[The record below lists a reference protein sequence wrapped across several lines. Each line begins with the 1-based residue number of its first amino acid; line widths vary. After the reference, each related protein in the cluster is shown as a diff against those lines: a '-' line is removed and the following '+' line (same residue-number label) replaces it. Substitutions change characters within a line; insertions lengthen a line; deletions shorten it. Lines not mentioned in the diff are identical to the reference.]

1 MGQSSIGSSP
11 NPNQTPPRQSPH
23 KQKVIGAVIGV
34 LVLHVGV
41 LWALANMPP
50 MQLRPIEPTPPLKV
64 KFVKIAEKPIPEPI
78 KPKPKPEPKP
88 EPKKEMPKPK
98 QVKIAEKTQEAP
110 KKKEKVQ
117 QTKKQTDRTEQEQN
131 NTQKLTTTTT
141 TTTTTQRTQQTQTEQ
156 KNDKPDDKPKEK
168 VVDTS
173 PRNLGDAASVAW
185 KSKPKPRLKAKDL
198 EDVTNPMVVIRI
210 DVDETGRIK
219 ARIKQSSGSPK
230 VDKEV
235 IRAVQAARF
244 HPYKENGVA
253 MPFYAEQ
260 PFQLQ

>member
-1 MGQSSIGSSP
+1 MGQSSLTSSP
-11 NPNQTPPRQSPH
+11 NSKKP
-23 KQKVIGAVIGV
+23 KIIAAIVAVV
-34 LVLHVGV
+34 VAHTGV
-41 LWALANMPP
+41 LWALSHMEPL
-50 MQLRPIEPTPPLKV
+50 QLRPLEPTPPVKV
-64 KFVKIAEKPIPEPI
+64 KFVKIAEKPLPEPI
-78 KPKPKPEPKP
+78 KPKPKPKPEPKP
-88 EPKKEMPKPK
+88 EPKKEKPKPKK

-156 KNDKPDDKPKEK
+156 KNDQPDEKPKEK

>member
-1 MGQSSIGSSP
+1 MTKKI
-11 NPNQTPPRQSPH
+11 NPKEKPKP
-23 KQKVIGAVIGV
+23 KKV
-34 LVLHVGV
+34 
-41 LWALANMPP
+41 
-50 MQLRPIEPTPPLKV
+50 Q
-64 KFVKIAEKPIPEPI
+64 IAEKPKEP
-78 KPKPKPEPKP
+78 
-88 EPKKEMPKPK
+88 
-98 QVKIAEKTQEAP
+98 P

-117 QTKKQTDRTEQEQN
+117 QVKEKAPDKKVVMPPAETKVTTSTSVRETVKEQ
-131 NTQKLTTTTT
+131 
-141 TTTTTQRTQQTQTEQ
+141 
-156 KNDKPDDKPKEK
+156 PKEEVK
-168 VVDTS
+168 EQPKKVDTS

-198 EDVTNPMVVIRI
+198 EDVTNPMVVVRI

-244 HPYKENGVA
+244 HPYTENGVA

>member
-1 MGQSSIGSSP
+1 MGQSSVGSSP
-11 NPNQTPPRQSPH
+11 NPNQTQPKH
-23 KQKVIGAVIGV
+23 KQKVIIAVVAV
-34 LVLHVGV
+34 LVAHVGA

-50 MQLRPIEPTPPLKV
+50 MQLRPIEPTPPVKV
-64 KFVKIAEKPIPEPI
+64 KFVKIVEKPLPEPP
-78 KPKPKPEPKP
+78 KPEPPKPKPEP
-88 EPKKEMPKPK
+88 PKEKPKPK
-98 QVKIAEKTQEAP
+98 KVQIAEKPKEPP

-117 QTKKQTDRTEQEQN
+117 QV
-131 NTQKLTTTTT
+131 
-141 TTTTTQRTQQTQTEQ
+141 
-156 KNDKPDDKPKEK
+156 KEK
-168 VVDTS
+168 APDKKVEMPPAETKVTTSTSVKETVKEQPKKEEVKEEPKKVDTS

-198 EDVTNPMVVIRI
+198 EDVTNPMVVVRI

-244 HPYKENGVA
+244 HPYTENGVA

>member
-1 MGQSSIGSSP
+1 MGQSSVGSSP
-11 NPNQTPPRQSPH
+11 NPNQTQPKH
-23 KQKVIGAVIGV
+23 KQKVIIAVVAV
-34 LVLHVGV
+34 LVAHVGA

-50 MQLRPIEPTPPLKV
+50 MQLRPIEPTPPVKV
-64 KFVKIAEKPIPEPI
+64 KFVKIVEKPLPEPI
-78 KPKPKPEPKP
+78 KPKPKPKPEPKP
-88 EPKKEMPKPK
+88 EPKKEMPKPKK

-117 QTKKQTDRTEQEQN
+117 QVKEKAPDKKVEMPPAETKVTTSTSVRETVKEQPKEVVQEQ
-131 NTQKLTTTTT
+131 
-141 TTTTTQRTQQTQTEQ
+141 
-156 KNDKPDDKPKEK
+156 PKEI
-168 VVDTS
+168 DTS

-198 EDVTNPMVVIRI
+198 EDVTNPMVVVRI

>member
-50 MQLRPIEPTPPLKV
+50 MQLRPIEPTPPVKV
-64 KFVKIAEKPIPEPI
+64 KFVKIVE
-78 KPKPKPEPKP
+78 KPEPKP
-88 EPKKEMPKPK
+88 EPPKPK
-98 QVKIAEKTQEAP
+98 PEPPKEKPKPKKVQISEKPKEPP

-117 QTKKQTDRTEQEQN
+117 QVKEKAPEKKVEMPFVESKVTTSTSVKQTVQE
-131 NTQKLTTTTT
+131 
-141 TTTTTQRTQQTQTEQ
+141 
-156 KNDKPDDKPKEK
+156 KPKEVVQEQPK
-168 VVDTS
+168 EVDTS

-185 KSKPKPRLKAKDL
+185 KRKPKVRIDNSDLKR
-198 EDVTNPMVVIRI
+198 VYNTTVIIRI
-210 DVDETGRIK
+210 DVDDQGRIK
-219 ARIKQSSGSPK
+219 ARIKQSSGDSR
-230 VDKEV
+230 VDREL

-244 HPYKENGVA
+244 HPYTENGVA

>member
-1 MGQSSIGSSP
+1 MGQSSVGSSP
-11 NPNQTPPRQSPH
+11 NPNQTQPKQPKH
-23 KQKVIGAVIGV
+23 KQKVIIAVVTV
-34 LVLHVGV
+34 LVAHVGA

-50 MQLRPIEPTPPLKV
+50 MQLRPIEPTPPVKV
-64 KFVKIAEKPIPEPI
+64 KFVKIVEKPLPEPP
-78 KPKPKPEPKP
+78 KPEPPKPKPEP
-88 EPKKEMPKPK
+88 PKEKPKPK
-98 QVKIAEKTQEAP
+98 KVQIAEKQKEPP

-117 QTKKQTDRTEQEQN
+117 QVKEKAPEKKVEMPFVESKVTTSTSVKETVKEQ
-131 NTQKLTTTTT
+131 
-141 TTTTTQRTQQTQTEQ
+141 
-156 KNDKPDDKPKEK
+156 PKEEVK
-168 VVDTS
+168 EQPKKIDTS

-198 EDVTNPMVVIRI
+198 EDVTNPMVVVRI

-219 ARIKQSSGSPK
+219 AQIKQSSGSPK

>member
-1 MGQSSIGSSP
+1 MGQSSVGSSP
-11 NPNQTPPRQSPH
+11 NPNQTQPKH
-23 KQKVIGAVIGV
+23 KQKVIIAVVAV
-34 LVLHVGV
+34 LVAHVGA

-50 MQLRPIEPTPPLKV
+50 MQLRPIEPTPPVKV
-64 KFVKIAEKPIPEPI
+64 KFVKIVE
-78 KPKPKPEPKP
+78 KPEPKP
-88 EPKKEMPKPK
+88 EPPKPK
-98 QVKIAEKTQEAP
+98 PEPPKEKPKPKKVQIAEKPKEPP

-117 QTKKQTDRTEQEQN
+117 QV
-131 NTQKLTTTTT
+131 
-141 TTTTTQRTQQTQTEQ
+141 
-156 KNDKPDDKPKEK
+156 KEK
-168 VVDTS
+168 APDKKVEMPPAETKVTTSTSVKETVKEQPKKEEVKEQPKKVDTS

-198 EDVTNPMVVIRI
+198 EDVTNPMVVVRI

-244 HPYKENGVA
+244 HPYTENGVA

>member
-1 MGQSSIGSSP
+1 MGQSSVGSSP
-11 NPNQTPPRQSPH
+11 NPNQTQPKH
-23 KQKVIGAVIGV
+23 KQKVIIAVVAV
-34 LVLHVGV
+34 LVAHVGA

-50 MQLRPIEPTPPLKV
+50 MQLRPIEPTPPVKV
-64 KFVKIAEKPIPEPI
+64 KFVKIVEKPLPEPP
-78 KPKPKPEPKP
+78 KPEPPKPKPEP
-88 EPKKEMPKPK
+88 PKEKPKPK
-98 QVKIAEKTQEAP
+98 KVQIAEKPKEPP

-117 QTKKQTDRTEQEQN
+117 QVKEKAPDKKVEMPPAETKVTTSTSVRETVKEQ
-131 NTQKLTTTTT
+131 
-141 TTTTTQRTQQTQTEQ
+141 
-156 KNDKPDDKPKEK
+156 PKEEVK
-168 VVDTS
+168 EQPKEVDTS

-198 EDVTNPMVVIRI
+198 EDVTNPMVVVRI

>member
-1 MGQSSIGSSP
+1 MGQSSVGSSP
-11 NPNQTPPRQSPH
+11 NPNQTQPKH
-23 KQKVIGAVIGV
+23 KQKVIIAVVAV
-34 LVLHVGV
+34 LVAHVGA

-50 MQLRPIEPTPPLKV
+50 MQLRPIEPTPPVKV
-64 KFVKIAEKPIPEPI
+64 KFVKIVEKPLPEPP
-78 KPKPKPEPKP
+78 KPEPPKPKPEP
-88 EPKKEMPKPK
+88 PKEKPKPK
-98 QVKIAEKTQEAP
+98 KVQIAEKPKEPP

-117 QTKKQTDRTEQEQN
+117 QVKEKAPDKKVEMPPAETKVTTSTSVRETVKEQ
-131 NTQKLTTTTT
+131 
-141 TTTTTQRTQQTQTEQ
+141 
-156 KNDKPDDKPKEK
+156 PKEEVK
-168 VVDTS
+168 EQPKEVDTS

-185 KSKPKPRLKAKDL
+185 KSKPKPRPKAKDL
-198 EDVTNPMVVIRI
+198 EDVTNPMVVVRI

>member
-1 MGQSSIGSSP
+1 MGQSSVGSSP
-11 NPNQTPPRQSPH
+11 NPNQTQPKH
-23 KQKVIGAVIGV
+23 KQKVIIAVVAV
-34 LVLHVGV
+34 LVAHVGA

-50 MQLRPIEPTPPLKV
+50 MQLRPIEPTPPVKV
-64 KFVKIAEKPIPEPI
+64 KFVKIVE
-78 KPKPKPEPKP
+78 KPEPKP
-88 EPKKEMPKPK
+88 EPPKPK
-98 QVKIAEKTQEAP
+98 PEPPKEKPKPKKVQIAEKPKEPP

-117 QTKKQTDRTEQEQN
+117 QVKEKAPDKKVEMPSAETKVTTSTSVRETVKEQ
-131 NTQKLTTTTT
+131 
-141 TTTTTQRTQQTQTEQ
+141 
-156 KNDKPDDKPKEK
+156 PKEEVK
-168 VVDTS
+168 EQPKKVDTS

-198 EDVTNPMVVIRI
+198 EDVTNPMVVVRI